1 MAITKIAGELLE
13 SNLIRTTDLA
23 FNTNLLV
30 VDVANGRIG
39 IGTDTPGNFKLDV
52 VGDTRITGSQTI
64 TGDLIVQGNT
74 TTIDSQNLSIED
86 NMIVLNSSGSIG
98 NDSGLMI
105 NRGAAGN
112 NAVFFWDEDADVFK
126 FGTTSTGDGSTQT
139 DFGGATL
146 VTVEAGNFKVNP
158 AVTPPSDGSMAH
170 KKYVDDEV
178 GTVSS
183 SVPTSGGSLNLGLP
197 TDSSFGDGAFTLT
210 GWDLETC
217 QRFKLPILGVIGN
230 NSAMNQI
237 RCGQISKY
245 GAERGNVGNL
255 FGDVDFEKFA
265 EMLGGHGEVVREP
278 DQIKPALDRA
288 RDAVKSGTSALV
300 NIWVDREEWAP
311 GTRNQT
317 MYK

>member
-23 FNTNLLV
+23 FNTDVLV

-52 VGDTRITGSQTI
+52 LGNTRITGNQTI

-74 TTIDSQNLSIED
+74 TTIDSTNLSIED

-112 NAVFFWDEDADVFK
+112 NAVFFWDEDADNFK

-146 VTVEAGNFKVNP
+146 GTVEAGAFKVDP
-158 AVTPPSDGSMAH
+158 AVAPASDGILAH

-183 SVPTSGGSLNLGLP
+183 SVPSSGGSLNLGLP
-197 TDSSFGDGAFTLT
+197 TDSSFGDGS
-210 GWDLETC
+210 
-217 QRFKLPILGVIGN
+217 FK
-230 NSAMNQI
+230 
-237 RCGQISKY
+237 
-245 GAERGNVGNL
+245 
-255 FGDVDFEKFA
+255 
-265 EMLGGHGEVVREP
+265 
-278 DQIKPALDRA
+278 
-288 RDAVKSGTSALV
+288 
-300 NIWVDREEWAP
+300 
-311 GTRNQT
+311 
-317 MYK
+317 

>member
-23 FNTNLLV
+23 FNTDVLV
-30 VDVANGRIG
+30 VDVTNGRIG

-52 VGDTRITGSQTI
+52 LGDTRITGNQTI
-64 TGDLIVQGNT
+64 TGDLTVQGNT

-158 AVTPPSDGSMAH
+158 ADG
-170 KKYVDDEV
+170 V
-178 GTVSS
+178 GKT
-183 SVPTSGGSLNLGLP
+183 
-197 TDSSFGDGAFTLT
+197 
-210 GWDLETC
+210 
-217 QRFKLPILGVIGN
+217 
-230 NSAMNQI
+230 
-237 RCGQISKY
+237 
-245 GAERGNVGNL
+245 
-255 FGDVDFEKFA
+255 
-265 EMLGGHGEVVREP
+265 
-278 DQIKPALDRA
+278 
-288 RDAVKSGTSALV
+288 
-300 NIWVDREEWAP
+300 
-311 GTRNQT
+311 
-317 MYK
+317 